1 MELKTDGF
9 DYWAISFTDNEIAN
23 PNQQTLKI
31 RRAVFLYLMIE
42 AALQNGI
49 ITEPNDFKN
58 GIDYTTKIV
67 KDNNQKDDPNYY
79 MTRGFINIVNRNFK
93 SREKVPSSIS
103 EYTNPSWEKEAYPYR
118 DFLSYV
124 RAAMFYTKTEFQEKY
139 SPTTYPLINQRY
151 EIVINHIQNNY
162 GIDLEGIAKGP
173 QE

>member
-9 DYWAISFTDNEIAN
+9 DYWAISFTNSEIAN
-23 PNQQTLKI
+23 PNQQSLKI

-58 GIDYTTKIV
+58 GIDYTTRIV
-67 KDNNQKDDPNYY
+67 NTDNQTDDPNDY
-79 MTRGFINIVNRNFK
+79 MIRGFIKIIYRDFK
-93 SREKVPSSIS
+93 NEKVPSGVS
-103 EYTNPSWEKEAYPYR
+103 EYTNPSWEQAAYPYR

-124 RAAMFYTKTEFQEKY
+124 RAAMFYTKTEFQAKY

-151 EIVINHIQNNY
+151 EIVINHMKNNY

>member
-1 MELKTDGF
+1 
-9 DYWAISFTDNEIAN
+9 
-23 PNQQTLKI
+23 
-31 RRAVFLYLMIE
+31 
-42 AALQNGI
+42 
-49 ITEPNDFKN
+49 
-58 GIDYTTKIV
+58 
-67 KDNNQKDDPNYY
+67 